1 LILTDANFHEE
12 VSKGT
17 VVVIMFMPGCPSCDE
32 LKPVMAEVARECPDV
47 QFKALNTGANRKT
60 QEELRID
67 QVPMLFLFKGGDLK
81 GRAIAAGKSGVP
93 SKERLVEWVNY
104 RSTWEMPR
112 PKLVEK
118 PEVCEFCMTVRRK
131 LFSFFPRRIRT
142 WLEGRYANLSHS

>member
-1 LILTDANFHEE
+1 LILTDENFHEE

-47 QFKALNTGANRKT
+47 QFKALNTGANRKIT
-60 QEELRID
+60 DELGIN
-67 QVPMLFLFKGGDLK
+67 QVPLLVMFKDGEHK
-81 GRAIAAGKSGVP
+81 ARAIAAPVP

-112 PKLVEK
+112 RKLVEK

-131 LFSFFPRRIRT
+131 LFSFFPRPIRS